1 MFTSLYLL
9 LPSPLL
15 VAMAMLDTHPQD
27 ESAGSLST
35 GSGLDL
41 DDGEEEEGLGAEL
54 QDDDNAPLGSD
65 EDF

>member
-1 MFTSLYLL
+1 M
-9 LPSPLL
+9 
-15 VAMAMLDTHPQD
+15 DTPPQD

-54 QDDDNAPLGSD
+54 QDDDDNAPLGSD

>member
-1 MFTSLYLL
+1 MVMPHLSR
-9 LPSPLL
+9 S
-15 VAMAMLDTHPQD
+15 QD

-41 DDGEEEEGLGAEL
+41 DDGEEGLGAEL

-65 EDF
+65 DDF

>member
-1 MFTSLYLL
+1 M
-9 LPSPLL
+9 
-15 VAMAMLDTHPQD
+15 VMDTPPQD

-41 DDGEEEEGLGAEL
+41 DEGEEEGLGAEL
-54 QDDDNAPLGSD
+54 QDDDDNAPLGSD